1 MELSERKKKI
11 LQAIVEDYI
20 TTAEPVGSS
29 YVLNSHNLGVS
40 SATVRNEMA
49 ALEESGYLEKP
60 HTSAGRIPSAL
71 GYRVYV
77 NELMNKYQLSI
88 NEVNQIKLLLERK
101 YMEMNKAMS
110 GISELMSML
119 THYTTV
125 LTQPTLNSVVVSSI
139 KLMCV
144 DSGTVVMI
152 VVTNGGDVKSSS
164 IITGRQYDTGV
175 IERLSNLLN
184 SKYMGV
190 DLSTLDESSFEYD
203 MKTIPVEDSLLEPI
217 FGFLKSIAS
226 ENKDPNIELV
236 GTSNIFNY
244 PEFNDIEKAK
254 GFFEF
259 IKKDSGLKK
268 LIADSGDD
276 VSVIIGSE
284 NPVLKEH
291 GLSLVVSNYTLGTN
305 LKGKLAIIGPTR
317 MDYSKVISTLDYLTN
332 ALNGMLPADELLGDG
347 IRGMI
352 EE

>member
-29 YVLNSHNLGVS
+29 YVLGSHNLGVS

-60 HTSAGRIPSAL
+60 HASAGRIPSAL

-88 NEVNQIKLLLERK
+88 NEVNQIKLALERK
-101 YMEMNKAMS
+101 YIEMSKAMS
-110 GISELMSML
+110 GISELMSMM

-125 LTQPTLNSVVVSSI
+125 LTQPTSNAVIVGNI
-139 KLMCV
+139 KLISI
-144 DSGTVVMI
+144 DPRNLVMI
-152 VVTNGGDVKSSS
+152 VVTNNGDVKSSN
-164 IITGRQYDTGV
+164 IIANKSYDTHV
-175 IERLSNLLN
+175 VERLSNLLN
-184 SKYMGV
+184 VKYAGV
-190 DLSTLDESSFEYD
+190 DLSSLTDDLLEKD
-203 MKTIPVEDSLLEPI
+203 KQTIPVEDGLLEPI
-217 FGFLKSIAS
+217 YNFLKAIAS
-226 ENKDPNIELV
+226 EKNDPNIELV
-236 GTSNIFNY
+236 GTSNILNY

-259 IKKDSGLKK
+259 IKKDSSLKK
-268 LIADSGDD
+268 LIADTGDNT
-276 VSVIIGSE
+276 SVIIGEE

-291 GLSLVVSNYTLGTN
+291 GLSLVVSNYTLGSN

-332 ALNGMLPADELLGDG
+332 ALNGMMSKDEPLKLD
-347 IRGMI
+347 ISKMI
-352 EE
+352 ED